1 MKCLNYLSNNVYLL
15 FVYFLKG
22 LFQEKAVLQCMLY
35 LQIITYLEHFI
46 HVVGQA
52 RLLSTSFRL

>member
-22 LFQEKAVLQCMLY
+22 LFQEKAVLQCMPY
-35 LQIITYLEHFI
+35 LQIITYLEHII